1 MIAPCQSFKVGTIR
15 PHDLDIVHIV
25 VCINHILIEIH
36 VVGEAML
43 SDSFAHLQEH
53 FVLLGRAKLLI
64 RTNVEVVARDTLG
77 RVVLLFAFLS
87 AILGIV
93 NEVVI
98 DITDTNDRFTLNVSK
113 DSALRGFSMG
123 DLQSPKAKPSPLC
136 ASKKESAATR

>member
-1 MIAPCQSFKVGTIR
+1 MCLKVSGLVTDTLFDHRHSNALLPLVMIAPCQSFKVGTIR

-93 NEVVI
+93 E
-98 DITDTNDRFTLNVSK
+98 
-113 DSALRGFSMG
+113 
-123 DLQSPKAKPSPLC
+123 
-136 ASKKESAATR
+136 